1 MPTSETQLEAR
12 GDTREA
18 RPERLTAVRQATQP
32 VASKTIA
39 LEALA
44 ASGLAVGAATL
55 LAPADVGLT
64 SIYPYPVWLAVAL
77 LAARYGARGLAFS
90 VVLGW
95 ALATGAAAAMHVPL
109 EAVVARSASGADL
122 GALLAVVLI
131 GWVASFHEGRA
142 ADLGASL
149 ESLERRCA
157 AESEALAALRSTAV
171 VLRARADRLE
181 TSLTFLRDVASRLEG
196 SDPAAAAQ
204 AALDLALART
214 GARAGWV
221 AGAGAAGLEV
231 VASSGPWATAP
242 DFEADRTVVSV
253 LRNRRPTRA
262 VDLTEGTPSANDS
275 DLVAPIVN
283 DQTTHLQGLI
293 LLRGV
298 PHGGASSAALHDLSL
313 IASWSSRALAA
324 RRPSGG
330 SDSGERRLATL
341 AVVSSDDD
349 GTGSDR
355 RESRS
360 ARDQDG
366 QPRVTR
372 TLASVSP

>member
-1 MPTSETQLEAR
+1 MSTS
-12 GDTREA
+12 DTLGGT
-18 RPERLTAVRQATQP
+18 RPEVRLTAVRLATKR
-32 VASKTIA
+32 VASQTIA

-64 SIYPYPVWLAVAL
+64 SVYPYPVWLAVAL

-90 VVLGW
+90 AVLGW
-95 ALATGAAAAMHVPL
+95 GLATVAAAAMHVPL
-109 EAVVARSASGADL
+109 DAVLARSTSGPDL

-131 GWVASFHEGRA
+131 GWVASFHERRA
-142 ADLGASL
+142 TDLGASL

-157 AESEALAALRSTAV
+157 AESEALAALRSTAL
-171 VLRARADRLE
+171 VLRGRADRLE

-221 AGAGAAGLEV
+221 VGVGASGLEA

-242 DFEADRTVVSV
+242 DFASDRTLAST
-253 LRNRRPTRA
+253 LRHRRPTRA
-262 VDLTEGTPSANDS
+262 RDLGSASASDS
-275 DLVAPIVN
+275 DLAAPII
-283 DQTTHLQGLI
+283 DEPGAHLLGSI

-298 PHGGASSAALHDLSL
+298 PQGGASSAALHDLAL
-313 IASWSSRALAA
+313 IAGWASRALAG
-324 RRPSGG
+324 RRPERRIGTLSVVPVGG
-330 SDSGERRLATL
+330 DNAGGDDSG
-341 AVVSSDDD
+341 S
-349 GTGSDR
+349 
-355 RESRS
+355 
-360 ARDQDG
+360 
-366 QPRVTR
+366 PRVTR
-372 TLASVSP
+372 SISRINP